1 MVSLIVVF
9 LVTTLDTYLALDNVF
24 KRYSNTA
31 VRIQYSCIAYG
42 VCANVSLSFKSIFS
56 DWFFVHAFDITVV
69 YISFVQTF
77 LDTFN

>member
-24 KRYSNTA
+24 KRYSN
-31 VRIQYSCIAYG
+31 IQYSCIAYG